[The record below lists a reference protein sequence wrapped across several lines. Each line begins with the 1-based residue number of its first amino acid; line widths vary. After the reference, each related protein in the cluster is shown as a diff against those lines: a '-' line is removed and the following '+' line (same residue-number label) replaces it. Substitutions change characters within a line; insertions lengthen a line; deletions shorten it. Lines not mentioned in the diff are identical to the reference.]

1 LSQVFYDTGD
11 TSSAGN
17 NNSNNNKASSVS
29 DPDTTAEQPA
39 SPPSSSSSAANTS
52 TDGGAHGDD
61 QLIKTMHRR
70 ARVQPN
76 LRIQFH
82 DVKTMGEQ
90 EFVKIEANR
99 ALSEAVEWLVTAVQ
113 TKRGRDSFITELNQF
128 RSRKVELGG
137 GFDALGVVLWKT
149 LSFCQDQ
156 NDVHNSKIIMMLS
169 QTFYRFRPKNGK
181 PTSQEESTDGASGKQ
196 PQVDDN
202 EDEDEDAPKR
212 GVEFRE
218 YIKEKLMGHP
228 IWEDGNFWEQALWQC
243 AIEQVTFAVD
253 AVWCDCCVIVCVI
266 VCVSSVSMLL
276 VLCHSCKRF
285 HMRSHGMK
293 WRKTVAMRP
302 YDVYTTCSL
311 VK

>member
-1 LSQVFYDTGD
+1 MNLPTGTIISPSNNTAAPPSSSTINNSGTTFPPWEFAAYLSQVFYDTGE
-11 TSSAGN
+11 TSSSSAGRPQ
-17 NNSNNNKASSVS
+17 ASSAS
-29 DPDTTAEQPA
+29 DADTTGEPV
-39 SPPSSSSSAANTS
+39 PSSSSTSSSSTAANTS
-52 TDGGAHGDD
+52 TDGDD
-61 QLIKTMHRR
+61 QQLTKTMHRR

-90 EFVKIEANR
+90 EFVKIETNR

-149 LSFCQDQ
+149 LSYCQDQ

-169 QTFYRFRPKNGK
+169 QTFYRFRSKNDK
-181 PTSQEESTDGASGKQ
+181 SSQEDSNNNSESAKKK
-196 PQVDDN
+196 VKARN
-202 EDEDEDAPKR
+202 EDDEDDDDDDDAPKR

-243 AIEQVTFAVD
+243 AIEQVTF
-253 AVWCDCCVIVCVI
+253 
-266 VCVSSVSMLL
+266 
-276 VLCHSCKRF
+276 
-285 HMRSHGMK
+285 
-293 WRKTVAMRP
+293 
-302 YDVYTTCSL
+302 
-311 VK
+311 